1 MKSQKILLYMDT
13 FVITY
18 KLFLHYL
25 FWGENSCI
33 AMPAHEGACDN
44 LKDSVL
50 SYLADTGK
58 GPQVVRL
65 GNKSCESLGFLPFIW
80 VLG

>member
-1 MKSQKILLYMDT
+1 MDT

-65 GNKSCESLGFLPFIW
+65 GSNCLYPLSHLTSSGIYF
-80 VLG
+80 